1 METHRT
7 SGLLIVISSPSGA
20 GKTSIC
26 KRLLK
31 ENNKI
36 NVSISDTTRAPRDNE
51 INGNDYN
58 FISENEFKRKIKN
71 NEYVEFA
78 KVFGNYYG
86 SLKENVNSILSAGND
101 VLFDIDWQGAKQL
114 RKSSYS
120 NMLTFFIIPPSKDVI
135 YERLKQR
142 AKMSGDDEK
151 AINKRMSM
159 YETEMSHKQ
168 DYDHVVINEDID
180 KCITE
185 IKELI
190 TQKKLSII

>member
-1 METHRT
+1 MASQRT
-7 SGLLIVISSPSGA
+7 NRLLIIISSPSGA
-20 GKTSIC
+20 GKTTIC
-26 KRLLK
+26 KRLLDQ
-31 ENNKI
+31 NNGI
-36 NVSISDTTRAPRDNE
+36 CVSISDTTRPPRNNE
-51 INGNDYN
+51 INGHDYN
-58 FISENEFKRKIKN
+58 FISEDEFKRKIIN
-71 NEYVEFA
+71 DEYLEFA

-86 SLKENVNSILSAGND
+86 SLRENVNCMLDAGND

>member
-1 METHRT
+1 METQRN

-101 VLFDIDWQGAKQL
+101 VLFDIDWQGSKQL

-180 KCITE
+180 KCVTE
-185 IKELI
+185 IKKLI

>member
-1 METHRT
+1 METQRN

-135 YERLKQR
+135 YERLKER

>member
-1 METHRT
+1 METQRN

-180 KCITE
+180 KCVTE
-185 IKELI
+185 IKKLI

>member
-1 METHRT
+1 METQRN

-71 NEYVEFA
+71 NEYIEFA

>member
-1 METHRT
+1 MEAQRN

-36 NVSISDTTRAPRDNE
+36 FVSVSDTTRAPRDNE

-58 FISENEFKRKIKN
+58 FISESEFKRKIKN

-114 RKSSYS
+114 KKSSYF
-120 NMLTFFIIPPSKDVI
+120 NMLTFFIIPPSKEVI

-159 YETEMSHKQ
+159 YEIEMSHKQ
-168 DYDHVVINEDID
+168 DYDHVVINEDIE
-180 KCITE
+180 KCLTE

-190 TQKKLSII
+190 TQKKNYIS

>member
-1 METHRT
+1 METQRN

-71 NEYVEFA
+71 NEYIEFA

-101 VLFDIDWQGAKQL
+101 VLFDIDWQGSKQL

-180 KCITE
+180 KCVTE
-185 IKELI
+185 IKKLI

>member
-1 METHRT
+1 METQRN

>member
-1 METHRT
+1 METQRN

-58 FISENEFKRKIKN
+58 FISENEFKKKIKN

>member
-1 METHRT
+1 METQRN
-7 SGLLIVISSPSGA
+7 SGLLIVIPSPSGA

>member
-1 METHRT
+1 METQRN

-71 NEYVEFA
+71 NEYIEFA

-180 KCITE
+180 KCVTE
-185 IKELI
+185 IKKLI